1 MSFTHN
7 LLPLLEESTSDGRI
21 VSVLSGGQER
31 GLIKHD
37 LGLRNNYS
45 VLNMAN
51 QATTMHTL
59 AFEHLAKLHPNVAFI
74 HVHPGWVK
82 TDIFQNLFR
91 SSEGCLFTVAQWTL
105 VPLFGLVAT
114 SAEDCGERQVFH
126 ATDARYAASGQ
137 ALRVGPKGGIVLD
150 DKVLGPLRAE
160 GWREK
165 VWEHTEHVWSEALQM
180 RPDSRTPLHR

>member
-1 MSFTHN
+1 MNFSKR
-7 LLPLLEESTSDGRI
+7 LVPLLEKSSSGGRI

-31 GLIKHD
+31 GLVKHD
-37 LGLRNNYS
+37 LGLRTNYS
-45 VLNMAN
+45 TLNMAN

-59 AFEHLAKLHPNVAFI
+59 AFEHLAKQHPKVAFI

-82 TDIFQNLFR
+82 TDIFRNLFD
-91 SSEGCLFTVAQWTL
+91 SSEGYFFTIAQWTL

-114 SAEDCGERQVFH
+114 SVDDCGERQVFH
-126 ATDARYAASGQ
+126 ATDPRYTAPGQ
-137 ALRVGPKGGIVLD
+137 ALRVGPKGEIVLQ

-165 VWEHTEHVWSEALQM
+165 VWEHTEYVWSEALHM
-180 RPDSRTPLHR
+180 